1 MLIFNG
7 VVHPVDAP
15 VIPNGYV
22 ELEDDKIKGV
32 GPMEALPKGCEGP
45 SLDVKGGHIVPGFV
59 DAHCHLGLFGDA
71 LKFEG
76 DDGNE
81 ATNPCTPH
89 VRAIDGVNPLDRCF
103 QEAREGGVTTVLTG
117 PGSANPIS
125 GQGIVIKTLGAWV
138 DQMVLKAPATMKMA
152 LGENPKTVYNGRKET
167 PTTRMGTASVIRTEL
182 ARALEYMDRQDKADT
197 EAGTNAPGYDPRLEA
212 LIPVL
217 RGELPVHIHAHRADD
232 IATGIRI
239 CKEFGLEYVIVHGTE
254 GHLIANEL
262 AREGA
267 LVVSG
272 IAQGLDTEAVRGALK
287 GGGPVVSVL
296 GCGIDVAYPRE
307 NRFLYEDVAA
317 TGALLSEYPPG
328 TPPEGWHFPVRN
340 RIISGVSLGVV
351 AVECGVRSGTMTT
364 VRQAL
369 DQDRDVFAVP
379 GNADAP
385 MSEGPNRLI
394 QQGARLV
401 TCARDV
407 LREYEDRFPGKVRR
421 PVPLSGEEAAARLEP
436 RAEEPEEKHTEDAE
450 KAVDKSPE
458 RAYIDRS
465 ALTDDQIEL
474 LAALEEKKLLADDL
488 IELTQI
494 PARRVLSALTML
506 QVQGYVAERP
516 GRRFEALVWL
526 KTE

>member
-22 ELEDDKIKGV
+22 ELEGGKIKGV
-32 GPMEALPKGCEGP
+32 GPIEALPKGCEGP

-232 IATGIRI
+232 IATAVRI
-239 CKEFGLEYVIVHGTE
+239 CREYGLQFVVVHGTE
-254 GHLIANEL
+254 GY
-262 AREGA
+262 R
-267 LVVSG
+267 
-272 IAQGLDTEAVRGALK
+272 
-287 GGGPVVSVL
+287 
-296 GCGIDVAYPRE
+296 
-307 NRFLYEDVAA
+307 
-317 TGALLSEYPPG
+317 
-328 TPPEGWHFPVRN
+328 
-340 RIISGVSLGVV
+340 
-351 AVECGVRSGTMTT
+351 
-364 VRQAL
+364 
-369 DQDRDVFAVP
+369 
-379 GNADAP
+379 
-385 MSEGPNRLI
+385 
-394 QQGARLV
+394 V
-401 TCARDV
+401 T
-407 LREYEDRFPGKVRR
+407 
-421 PVPLSGEEAAARLEP
+421 
-436 RAEEPEEKHTEDAE
+436 
-450 KAVDKSPE
+450 
-458 RAYIDRS
+458 
-465 ALTDDQIEL
+465 EL
-474 LAALEEKKLLADDL
+474 LAAEGVGVITGPILTDRSKPELAGL
-488 IELTQI
+488 TIEN
-494 PARRVLSALTML
+494 PARLAKAGVEIAICTDHPVTPIQYLPLCAAIAVRGGL
-506 QVQGYVAERP
+506 EP
-516 GRRFEALVWL
+516 EEALRAITLGGARLAGVADRVGSLTPGKDADVVVTSGHPLEWTGSVEHVFINGIQV
-526 KTE
+526 K

>member
-71 LKFEG
+71 LRFEG

-197 EAGTNAPGYDPRLEA
+197 EAGTNAPDYDPRLEA

-232 IATGIRI
+232 IATAVRI
-239 CKEFGLEYVIVHGTE
+239 CREYGLQFVVVHGTE
-254 GHLIANEL
+254 GY
-262 AREGA
+262 R
-267 LVVSG
+267 
-272 IAQGLDTEAVRGALK
+272 
-287 GGGPVVSVL
+287 
-296 GCGIDVAYPRE
+296 
-307 NRFLYEDVAA
+307 
-317 TGALLSEYPPG
+317 
-328 TPPEGWHFPVRN
+328 
-340 RIISGVSLGVV
+340 
-351 AVECGVRSGTMTT
+351 
-364 VRQAL
+364 
-369 DQDRDVFAVP
+369 
-379 GNADAP
+379 
-385 MSEGPNRLI
+385 
-394 QQGARLV
+394 V
-401 TCARDV
+401 T
-407 LREYEDRFPGKVRR
+407 
-421 PVPLSGEEAAARLEP
+421 
-436 RAEEPEEKHTEDAE
+436 
-450 KAVDKSPE
+450 
-458 RAYIDRS
+458 
-465 ALTDDQIEL
+465 EL
-474 LAALEEKKLLADDL
+474 LAAEGVGVITGPILTDRSKPELAGL
-488 IELTQI
+488 TIEN
-494 PARRVLSALTML
+494 PARLAKAGVEIAICTDHPVTPIQYLPLCAA
-506 QVQGYVAERP
+506 VAVRGGLEP
-516 GRRFEALVWL
+516 EEALRAITLGGARLAGVAHRVGSLTPGKDADVVVTSGHPLEWTGSVEHVFINGIQV
-526 KTE
+526 K

>member
-22 ELEDDKIKGV
+22 ELEGGKIKGV
-32 GPMEALPKGCEGP
+32 GPREALPKGCEGP

-81 ATNPCTPH
+81 ATNPCTTN
-89 VRAIDGVNPLDRCF
+89 VRAIEGVNPLDRCF

-232 IATGIRI
+232 IATAVRI
-239 CKEFGLEYVIVHGTE
+239 CREYGLQFVVVHGTE
-254 GHLIANEL
+254 GY
-262 AREGA
+262 R
-267 LVVSG
+267 
-272 IAQGLDTEAVRGALK
+272 
-287 GGGPVVSVL
+287 
-296 GCGIDVAYPRE
+296 
-307 NRFLYEDVAA
+307 
-317 TGALLSEYPPG
+317 
-328 TPPEGWHFPVRN
+328 
-340 RIISGVSLGVV
+340 
-351 AVECGVRSGTMTT
+351 
-364 VRQAL
+364 
-369 DQDRDVFAVP
+369 
-379 GNADAP
+379 
-385 MSEGPNRLI
+385 
-394 QQGARLV
+394 V
-401 TCARDV
+401 T
-407 LREYEDRFPGKVRR
+407 
-421 PVPLSGEEAAARLEP
+421 
-436 RAEEPEEKHTEDAE
+436 
-450 KAVDKSPE
+450 
-458 RAYIDRS
+458 
-465 ALTDDQIEL
+465 EL
-474 LAALEEKKLLADDL
+474 LAAEGVGVITGPILTDRSKPELAGL
-488 IELTQI
+488 TIEN
-494 PARRVLSALTML
+494 PARLAKAGVEIAICTDHPVTPIQYLPLCAAIAVRGGL
-506 QVQGYVAERP
+506 EP
-516 GRRFEALVWL
+516 EEALRAITLGGARLAGVAHRVGSLTPGKDADVVVTSGHPLEWTGSVEHVFINGIQV
-526 KTE
+526 K

>member
-182 ARALEYMDRQDKADT
+182 ARALEYMDRQDKSDT

-232 IATGIRI
+232 IATAVRI
-239 CKEFGLEYVIVHGTE
+239 CREYGLQFVVVHGTE
-254 GHLIANEL
+254 GY
-262 AREGA
+262 R
-267 LVVSG
+267 
-272 IAQGLDTEAVRGALK
+272 
-287 GGGPVVSVL
+287 
-296 GCGIDVAYPRE
+296 
-307 NRFLYEDVAA
+307 
-317 TGALLSEYPPG
+317 
-328 TPPEGWHFPVRN
+328 
-340 RIISGVSLGVV
+340 
-351 AVECGVRSGTMTT
+351 
-364 VRQAL
+364 
-369 DQDRDVFAVP
+369 
-379 GNADAP
+379 
-385 MSEGPNRLI
+385 
-394 QQGARLV
+394 V
-401 TCARDV
+401 T
-407 LREYEDRFPGKVRR
+407 
-421 PVPLSGEEAAARLEP
+421 
-436 RAEEPEEKHTEDAE
+436 
-450 KAVDKSPE
+450 
-458 RAYIDRS
+458 
-465 ALTDDQIEL
+465 EL
-474 LAALEEKKLLADDL
+474 LAAEGVGVITGPILTDRSKPELAGL
-488 IELTQI
+488 TIEN
-494 PARRVLSALTML
+494 PARLAKAGVEIAICTDHPVTPIQYLPLCAAIAVRGGL
-506 QVQGYVAERP
+506 EP
-516 GRRFEALVWL
+516 EEALRAITLGGARLAGVAHRVGSLTPGKDADVVVTSGHPLEWTGSVEHVFINGIQV
-526 KTE
+526 K

>member
-138 DQMVLKAPATMKMA
+138 DQMVLKVPATMKMA

-232 IATGIRI
+232 IATAVRI
-239 CKEFGLEYVIVHGTE
+239 CREYGLQFVVVHGTE
-254 GHLIANEL
+254 GY
-262 AREGA
+262 R
-267 LVVSG
+267 
-272 IAQGLDTEAVRGALK
+272 
-287 GGGPVVSVL
+287 
-296 GCGIDVAYPRE
+296 
-307 NRFLYEDVAA
+307 
-317 TGALLSEYPPG
+317 
-328 TPPEGWHFPVRN
+328 
-340 RIISGVSLGVV
+340 
-351 AVECGVRSGTMTT
+351 
-364 VRQAL
+364 
-369 DQDRDVFAVP
+369 
-379 GNADAP
+379 
-385 MSEGPNRLI
+385 
-394 QQGARLV
+394 V
-401 TCARDV
+401 T
-407 LREYEDRFPGKVRR
+407 
-421 PVPLSGEEAAARLEP
+421 
-436 RAEEPEEKHTEDAE
+436 
-450 KAVDKSPE
+450 
-458 RAYIDRS
+458 
-465 ALTDDQIEL
+465 EL
-474 LAALEEKKLLADDL
+474 LAAELSL
-488 IELTQI
+488 IHI
-494 PARRVLSALTML
+494 
-506 QVQGYVAERP
+506 
-516 GRRFEALVWL
+516 
-526 KTE
+526 

>member
-22 ELEDDKIKGV
+22 ELENDKIKGV

-232 IATGIRI
+232 IATAVRI
-239 CKEFGLEYVIVHGTE
+239 CREYGLQFVVVHGTE
-254 GHLIANEL
+254 GY
-262 AREGA
+262 R
-267 LVVSG
+267 
-272 IAQGLDTEAVRGALK
+272 
-287 GGGPVVSVL
+287 
-296 GCGIDVAYPRE
+296 
-307 NRFLYEDVAA
+307 
-317 TGALLSEYPPG
+317 
-328 TPPEGWHFPVRN
+328 
-340 RIISGVSLGVV
+340 
-351 AVECGVRSGTMTT
+351 
-364 VRQAL
+364 
-369 DQDRDVFAVP
+369 
-379 GNADAP
+379 
-385 MSEGPNRLI
+385 
-394 QQGARLV
+394 V
-401 TCARDV
+401 T
-407 LREYEDRFPGKVRR
+407 
-421 PVPLSGEEAAARLEP
+421 
-436 RAEEPEEKHTEDAE
+436 
-450 KAVDKSPE
+450 
-458 RAYIDRS
+458 
-465 ALTDDQIEL
+465 EL
-474 LAALEEKKLLADDL
+474 LAAEGVGVITGPILTDRSKPELAGL
-488 IELTQI
+488 TIET
-494 PARRVLSALTML
+494 PARLAKAGVEIAICTDHPVTPIQYLPLCAA
-506 QVQGYVAERP
+506 VAVRGGLEP
-516 GRRFEALVWL
+516 EEALRAITLGGARLAGVAHRVGSLTPGKDADVVVTSGHPLEWTGCVEHVFINGIQV
-526 KTE
+526 K

>member
-138 DQMVLKAPATMKMA
+138 DQMVLKVPATMKMA

-232 IATGIRI
+232 IAMAVRI
-239 CKEFGLEYVIVHGTE
+239 CREYGLQFVVVHGTE
-254 GHLIANEL
+254 GY
-262 AREGA
+262 R
-267 LVVSG
+267 
-272 IAQGLDTEAVRGALK
+272 
-287 GGGPVVSVL
+287 
-296 GCGIDVAYPRE
+296 
-307 NRFLYEDVAA
+307 
-317 TGALLSEYPPG
+317 
-328 TPPEGWHFPVRN
+328 
-340 RIISGVSLGVV
+340 
-351 AVECGVRSGTMTT
+351 
-364 VRQAL
+364 
-369 DQDRDVFAVP
+369 
-379 GNADAP
+379 
-385 MSEGPNRLI
+385 
-394 QQGARLV
+394 V
-401 TCARDV
+401 T
-407 LREYEDRFPGKVRR
+407 
-421 PVPLSGEEAAARLEP
+421 
-436 RAEEPEEKHTEDAE
+436 
-450 KAVDKSPE
+450 
-458 RAYIDRS
+458 
-465 ALTDDQIEL
+465 EL
-474 LAALEEKKLLADDL
+474 LAAEGVGVITGPILTDRSKPELAGL
-488 IELTQI
+488 TIEN
-494 PARRVLSALTML
+494 PARLAKAGVEIAICTDHPVTPIQYLPLCAA
-506 QVQGYVAERP
+506 VAVRGGLEP
-516 GRRFEALVWL
+516 EEALRAITLGGARLAGVAHRVGSLTPGKDADVVVTSGHPLEWTGSVEHVFINGIQV
-526 KTE
+526 K